1 MKFWNIPEIF
11 VNDLLPVKF
20 SAFPKQSFQR
30 FAPYLSEKPRR
41 ESLTDQPNQDS
52 IEMSPIGSTL
62 FIPRQRLLFVLL
74 NDKKVCIVDCSWYKI
89 FL

>member
-1 MKFWNIPEIF
+1 MLKNSKKFYGNIF
-11 VNDLLPVKF
+11 SVKI

-41 ESLTDQPNQDS
+41 ESLTDQPSQDS

-74 NDKKVCIVDCSWYKI
+74 NDKKVFVVD
-89 FL
+89 LL